1 MCLPQLCKIFPP
13 VSLCACVVGRGMAC
27 VLYSILRTMQGL
39 PPDFWPF
46 LSCVCVCGGGRR
58 VCPLSACKKYTQLVS
73 RDRKEGRPRVCS
85 TANLLLRQTLRGLSG
100 YRYLYH
106 YNSDTIWQGLS
117 RSKTLTQTKF
127 EGFVWLPVYHYNSD
141 KIWQGCPVANL
152 LHRQNLRGLF
162 GYRYITIIQTNS
174 GRVVQ
179 STQTKFRE
187 IVWVPEYTHNW

>member
-1 MCLPQLCKIFPP
+1 MQNISTCVLVRMRGGGGAWHAYCTLSSELCKAYHQTF
-13 VSLCACVVGRGMAC
+13 
-27 VLYSILRTMQGL
+27 GL
-39 PPDFWPF
+39 F
-46 LSCVCVCGGGRR
+46 SHVCVCVGGGRR

-85 TANLLLRQTLRGLSG
+85 IANLLLRQTLRGLSG

-162 GYRYITIIQTNS
+162 GYRYITIIQTKS

-179 STQTKFRE
+179 WQTSCTDK
-187 IVWVPEYTHNW
+187 I